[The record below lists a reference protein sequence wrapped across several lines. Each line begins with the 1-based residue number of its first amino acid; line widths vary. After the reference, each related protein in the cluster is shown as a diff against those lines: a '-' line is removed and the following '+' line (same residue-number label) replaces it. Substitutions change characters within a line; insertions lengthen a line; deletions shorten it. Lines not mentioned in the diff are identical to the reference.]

1 MKNGNASQ
9 ARDAS
14 SITDPYL
21 RDRSTIHANISKE
34 KINIEDGTLNGYDKN
49 FSDIPYRRETVEQA
63 GVYNEKTPI
72 KTNFREDGNT
82 YKGNLD
88 KDLMI
93 FKGIKRT
100 KLSGY
105 DLKLILYLII
115 KIKPFK
121 YIGDR
126 SLSQTKKWELIQT
139 RFAGMKLGIGNES
152 SNSVIPTIRTL
163 QRQLANTIRKTKL
176 KARKDVGDH
185 QDDSVTYAFIDSLNL
200 DSSVEE
206 LEMAVQ
212 KLHEL
217 SEKFKSGQGSSLASL
232 TSSLSKSP
240 PSSFLACKEFP
251 VQPQDKEQ
259 LHKSDMSRR
268 TDEGSNSTGGLEERL
283 KETRTKLRNN
293 ISNDTYSP
301 NRLFELVNL
310 FVDQVSEF
318 NSLKQEENKQIIKET
333 NRVIQQHQAYCGRI
347 LEQNQQLIKEQDNLS
362 KQLMRDILSHL
373 SKRTGTQSGSSIS
386 S

>member
-1 MKNGNASQ
+1 MENGNASQ
-9 ARDAS
+9 VRSTS
-14 SITDPYL
+14 SIADPYL
-21 RDRSTIHANISKE
+21 EDRSTIHASISKE
-34 KINIEDGTLNGYDKN
+34 RINIEDGTLNGYDKSL
-49 FSDIPYRRETVEQA
+49 SDIPYRRETAEQA
-63 GVYNEKTPI
+63 GSYQEKTTI
-72 KTNFREDGNT
+72 KPSPRDGNS
-82 YKGNLD
+82 YKENLD

-115 KIKPFK
+115 KIRPFK

-176 KARKDVGDH
+176 KARRDVGNH
-185 QDDSVTYAFIDSLNL
+185 QDDSATYAFIDSLNL
-200 DSSVEE
+200 DNSVEE

-232 TSSLSKSP
+232 TNSLSRSP
-240 PSSFLACKEFP
+240 PSSFMASKKLP
-251 VQPQDKEQ
+251 VQPLDKEQ
-259 LHKSDMSRR
+259 LHTSDIPRR
-268 TDEGSNSTGGLEERL
+268 TDVGSNRTGSLEERL
-283 KETRTKLRNN
+283 KETHTNLRNN
-293 ISNDTYSP
+293 ISNDIHSP

-310 FVDQVSEF
+310 FVDQVLEF
-318 NSLKQEENKQIIKET
+318 NSLKQDENRQIIEET
-333 NRVIQQHQAYCGRI
+333 NRVIQQQQAYCRRI

-362 KQLMRDILSHL
+362 KQLMTDILSHL
-373 SKRTGTQSGSSIS
+373 SKKNGTRSGPSASS
-386 S
+386 